1 MIYED
6 EWQRCEVKI
15 EDRFAAAE
23 VAVEMRQSTVV
34 DVGNTAGEVASDAED
49 SEEVWYYAYEEADV
63 GDNDTS
69 LVERTEVDIEASWG
83 AWRVGNMAG
92 RRGEGACSGGCW
104 YMSHRA
110 AEREAA
116 SASDV
121 ACTGDDDFAA
131 Y

>member
-1 MIYED
+1 MISED
-6 EWQRCEVKI
+6 EWQRYEVKI

-23 VAVEMRQSTVV
+23 VAVEMRRSTVV
-34 DVGNTAGEVASDAED
+34 DVGSTAGEVASDAED
-49 SEEVWYYAYEEADV
+49 SEEVWCYAYEEADA

-83 AWRVGNMAG
+83 AWRVGNRVG
-92 RRGEGACSGGCW
+92 RRGEGACSAGCW
-104 YMSHRA
+104 CMSHHA

-116 SASDV
+116 LASDV